1 MREGLTKFVEKM
13 QGHAEIGIVTV
24 GERTTSLV
32 PPTTD
37 LNALKRGITRVFARP
52 GAGAYML
59 DGIQEASQG
68 FQRREAGRAHII
80 GISMDAVEFSNL
92 RWEMVLKTLN
102 ASGATLHMLSI
113 GMPSSSMAD
122 EMRNLNQT
130 IAEGT
135 KDTGGR
141 RDQVLATSGIPEA
154 LLRVADDLLNQYVVT
169 YGRPERLIPP
179 EKLQVTVS
187 KPDVTVRART
197 RVGNR

>member
-1 MREGLTKFVEKM
+1 
-13 QGHAEIGIVTV
+13 
-24 GERTTSLV
+24 
-32 PPTTD
+32 
-37 LNALKRGITRVFARP
+37 
-52 GAGAYML
+52 
-59 DGIQEASQG
+59 
-68 FQRREAGRAHII
+68 
-80 GISMDAVEFSNL
+80 MDAVEFSNL
-92 RWEMVLKTLN
+92 RWETVLKTLN
-102 ASGATLHMLSI
+102 ASGATLHMLSL

-141 RDQVLATSGIPEA
+141 RDLVLATSGIPEA
-154 LLRVADDLLNQYVVT
+154 MLRVANDLLNQYVVT